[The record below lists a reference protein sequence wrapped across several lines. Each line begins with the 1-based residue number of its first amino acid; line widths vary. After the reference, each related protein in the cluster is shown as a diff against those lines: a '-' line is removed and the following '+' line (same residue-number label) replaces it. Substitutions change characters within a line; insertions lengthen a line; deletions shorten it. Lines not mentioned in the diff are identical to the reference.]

1 MYSKYFYFCNI
12 VAQKKRVRLELDY
25 DKIGIISSSLC
36 MFHCIGT
43 PFIFIAKA
51 CSATC
56 CSDAPTWWLMIDYL
70 FLIISFIAI
79 YFTTR
84 KATKSWL
91 NVSFWIAWAV
101 LLFATLEHS
110 LSLSIVPKY
119 FIYIPA
125 LAVVILHIYNLKLNK
140 CENENCKSSQ

>member
-1 MYSKYFYFCNI
+1 M
-12 VAQKKRVRLELDY
+12 RLELYY

-36 MFHCIGT
+36 MIHCIGT

-70 FLIISFIAI
+70 FLIISFIS
-79 YFTTR
+79 YLFYNQKTN
-84 KATKSWL
+84 KALAKYL
-91 NVSFWIAWAV
+91 FWIAWVV

-110 LSLSIVPKY
+110 LILSIFPKN

-125 LAVVILHIYNLKLNK
+125 STVVALHLYNLRLNK
-140 CENENCKSSQ
+140 CEDENCKSSQ